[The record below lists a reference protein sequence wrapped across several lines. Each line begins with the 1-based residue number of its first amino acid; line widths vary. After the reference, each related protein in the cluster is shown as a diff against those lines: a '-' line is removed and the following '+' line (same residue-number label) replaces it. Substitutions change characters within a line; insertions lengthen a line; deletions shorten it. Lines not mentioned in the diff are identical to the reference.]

1 MDGCYCLLLSRPAW
15 YCQLQELKSNFQGRH
30 LQLLGIARTR
40 EHNRANSRG
49 SAKQQSGRGFII
61 YARPPPAPSP
71 PSHPTMPTPPSPHPC
86 LLPLH
91 APVCQL
97 CTQLRLAY
105 INSCF
110 CEFLHPECSFR
121 FHLSLLFY
129 CYEEIISR
137 PFLDE
142 NLFGKSVPELN
153 EYREC
158 NRLFFSSPPGT
169 FLLPPHAT
177 APAASI
183 CQTNKSTGPVHLS
196 LRRAPCFFLQTRAL

>member
-1 MDGCYCLLLSRPAW
+1 MGSPSRTDLA
-15 YCQLQELKSNFQGRH
+15 
-30 LQLLGIARTR
+30 
-40 EHNRANSRG
+40 
-49 SAKQQSGRGFII
+49 
-61 YARPPPAPSP
+61 PPP
-71 PSHPTMPTPPSPHPC
+71 THPC

-121 FHLSLLFY
+121 VHLSLLFY

-196 LRRAPCFFLQTRAL
+196 IEESSMFFSSNQSTIICQSRMQLNADWIEVRRFSAEARQTWRSPCQHGQTCLS

>member
-1 MDGCYCLLLSRPAW
+1 
-15 YCQLQELKSNFQGRH
+15 
-30 LQLLGIARTR
+30 
-40 EHNRANSRG
+40 
-49 SAKQQSGRGFII
+49 
-61 YARPPPAPSP
+61 
-71 PSHPTMPTPPSPHPC
+71 MPTPPPTHPC

-110 CEFLHPECSFR
+110 GEFLHPECSFR

-158 NRLFFSSPPGT
+158 NRLFFFTTRNFSFAPTCNCSRCLDLSDKQIHGACSFKLEESSMFFSSNQST
-169 FLLPPHAT
+169 I
-177 APAASI
+177 I
-183 CQTNKSTGPVHLS
+183 CQSRMQLNADWIEVRRFSAEARQTWRSPCQHGQTCLS
-196 LRRAPCFFLQTRAL
+196 